1 MKKFNITN
9 RRKFSAAFDKFR
21 GIFQVFLLLFFVQ
34 TVSGQEPLD
43 NYLTQAAANNP
54 GLKSSFNDYMAAL
67 QVAPQVKALPDPQVA
82 FGYFI
87 EPVETRKGPQQF
99 KISVSQMFPWFGTL
113 KARENSAAQMAKA
126 RYEAF
131 EEAKSKLFN
140 DVRSTY
146 FDLYFTGKA
155 IAITTENIRILG
167 SFQKLA
173 TIKVES
179 GMVSMVDEYR
189 LEMEIGDLENQLA
202 LLKDTYHVQEVMFN
216 NLINSEQPVSVQLP
230 EQLQDPDPVL
240 SKEAIHD
247 SILVQNHQL
256 LNLDL
261 QAESFRFKQDAARK
275 TGMPEIKIGFD
286 YTIIGKG
293 DNNME
298 GTDAIML
305 PSVGLTIPLYRNKY
319 KAMLKEAVYQETAK
333 KEEKLNKQNVLE
345 TIFEQTW
352 KDLSDA
358 ERRITLNKKQAE
370 LAKKTMDLL
379 ETEYSTSSR
388 NFEEILRMERKL
400 LKYRFELEKA
410 RTDKQ
415 AARSYLSYLMGK

>member
-1 MKKFNITN
+1 
-9 RRKFSAAFDKFR
+9 
-21 GIFQVFLLLFFVQ
+21 
-34 TVSGQEPLD
+34 
-43 NYLTQAAANNP
+43 
-54 GLKSSFNDYMAAL
+54 
-67 QVAPQVKALPDPQVA
+67 
-82 FGYFI
+82 
-87 EPVETRKGPQQF
+87 
-99 KISVSQMFPWFGTL
+99 
-113 KARENSAAQMAKA
+113 
-126 RYEAF
+126 
-131 EEAKSKLFN
+131 
-140 DVRSTY
+140 
-146 FDLYFTGKA
+146 
-155 IAITTENIRILG
+155 
-167 SFQKLA
+167 
-173 TIKVES
+173 
-179 GMVSMVDEYR
+179 MVSMVDEYR

-202 LLKDTYHVQEVMFN
+202 LLKDTYHVQEIMFN
-216 NLINSEQPVSVQLP
+216 NLINSDQPVSVQLP

-358 ERRITLNKKQAE
+358 GRRIMLNKKQAE
-370 LAKKTMDLL
+370 LAKKSMDLL

-400 LKYRFELEKA
+400 LKYRLELEKA